1 MITVYLEFRAK
12 SVTLLIHTVKIISP
26 GGYLPKPQIYDPI
39 SRKIPADLAGAVILG
54 PLMGKWSP
62 LNKRPH
68 ASYLSKSSTLL
79 VLPGQQLEKQIEF
92 SWFPG
97 IHLFS
102 HLCLF
107 SLHPL
112 DH

>member
-1 MITVYLEFRAK
+1 MILFLE
-12 SVTLLIHTVKIISP
+12 
-26 GGYLPKPQIYDPI
+26 
-39 SRKIPADLAGAVILG
+39 KIPADLAGDIILG
-54 PLMGKWSP
+54 PPDVKAEP
-62 LNKRPH
+62 LRQAPH
-68 ASYLSKSSTLL
+68 ASYLSKLSTLL
-79 VLPGQQLEKQIEF
+79 VIPGQQLENQIEF
-92 SWFPG
+92 SWFLG